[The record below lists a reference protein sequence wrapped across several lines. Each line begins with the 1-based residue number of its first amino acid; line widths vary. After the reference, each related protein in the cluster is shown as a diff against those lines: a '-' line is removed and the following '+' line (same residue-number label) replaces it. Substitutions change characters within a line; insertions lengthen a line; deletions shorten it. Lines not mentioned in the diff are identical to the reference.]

1 MTLNTASFSA
11 TRWTL
16 VQRSCG
22 DDMESKV
29 ALSELCESYYAPVVI
44 FLRREGR
51 TEDAARELAH
61 AFFERLLA
69 GQGLQRASPEKGRFR
84 SYLLGALKHFLTDQ
98 RAYDAAQKR
107 GGGAIHQ
114 TIEAQSLATDPG
126 FQIADAKAESPD
138 AAYDKQWAL
147 TLLAR
152 ALDDLAQEMAGEGKR
167 AHFEALKPWLI
178 GDDGMRQRE
187 AARSLGMSENAVKVA
202 IHRLRQRFKEAV
214 KAQIA
219 QTVDDPAQVREEL
232 THLQMAL
239 RT

>member
-1 MTLNTASFSA
+1 MSPNTASFTA

-22 DDMESKV
+22 DDTEAKA
-29 ALSELCESYYAPVVI
+29 ALSELCEAYYTPVVT
-44 FLRREGR
+44 FLQRDGR
-51 TEDAARELAH
+51 AEDSARELAH

-69 GQGLQRASPEKGRFR
+69 GKSLQKAVPEKGKFR
-84 SYLLGALKHFLTDQ
+84 SYLLGALKHFLSDQ
-98 RAYDAAQKR
+98 RIHNGAAKR
-107 GGGAIHQ
+107 GGNAIHQ
-114 TIEAQSLATDPG
+114 SIDLSSQVTDTG
-126 FQIADAKAESPD
+126 LQIADTTIDSPD

-152 ALDDLAQEMAGEGKR
+152 ALADLSQEMTADGKQ
-167 AHFEALKPWLI
+167 AHFETLKPWLI
-178 GDDGMRQRE
+178 GDDSTRQS
-187 AARSLGMSENAVKVA
+187 AAAAALGISENAVKVA
-202 IHRLRQRFKEAV
+202 VHRLRQRFRETV

-239 RT
+239 RA